1 MSHDHGHDHHD
12 HDESGTIGV
21 AFFLNFSFALIE
33 VAGGLLTNSVAIL
46 SDALHDVGDSL
57 ALALAWYLQK
67 VSGRGRDRRFTYGYR
82 RFSLLGALINSV
94 ILIGGSMVILAM
106 AISRLIAPQPTIAL
120 GMLALAVLGIV
131 VNGAAVLRL
140 KKGHSQN
147 AKVVALHLLEDVL
160 GWGAVLVGALVIHFT
175 GWYWIDPL
183 LSLGIAVYIL
193 INAYRNLRT
202 ATKILLQGIPEG
214 LDLAAIEAKLSAVAG
229 VVSFHD
235 LHLWSLDG
243 ERTIL
248 TVHLVLDAPATPEA
262 SCRVKQGTVA
272 AMNDLGIDHCTI
284 EIEGPDEPCTRC
296 CG

>member
-12 HDESGTIGV
+12 HDESGNIGV
-21 AFFLNFSFALIE
+21 AFFLNLSFALIE
-33 VAGGLLTNSVAIL
+33 VVGGLFTNSVAIL

-67 VSGRGRDRRFTYGYR
+67 VSDKGRDRRFTYGYR

-94 ILIGGSMVILAM
+94 ILIMGSLFIFAM

-140 KKGHSQN
+140 RKGHSQN
-147 AKVVALHLLEDVL
+147 AKVVSLHLLEDVL
-160 GWGAVLVGALVIHFT
+160 GWGAVLVGALIIHFT
-175 GWYWIDPL
+175 GWFWIDPL

-193 INAYRNLRT
+193 INAYHNLRS
-202 ATKILLQGIPEG
+202 AAKILLQGIPEG
-214 LDLAAIEAKLSAVAG
+214 LDLAAIEARLTAVAG
-229 VVSFHD
+229 VASFHD

-243 ERTIL
+243 ETTIL
-248 TVHLVLDAPATPEA
+248 TVHLVLDGPVTQDAA
-262 SCRVKQGTVA
+262 CRIKRETSG
-272 AMNDLGIDHCTI
+272 AMEELGIGHCTI
-284 EIEGPDEPCTRC
+284 ELEGADESCARC
-296 CG
+296 CR